1 MNFTTFSSSIAK
13 VESKYAIAA
22 QYVQQKNG
30 KIKIRWPP
38 LRQISQ
44 LSTMFSPRA
53 QVAWSNT
60 SSRFGKLR
68 HISQQKKKRKK
79 EKWLYITQR
88 RGKSIYH
95 NLICHPHVLM
105 VSYFY
110 KRTIKKSIVTKKFP
124 CKITHKH
131 PKRIYLEEGNWA
143 YVSVMK
149 RLTRLG
155 GT

>member
-53 QVAWSNT
+53 QVA
-60 SSRFGKLR
+60 
-68 HISQQKKKRKK
+68 
-79 EKWLYITQR
+79 
-88 RGKSIYH
+88 
-95 NLICHPHVLM
+95 
-105 VSYFY
+105 
-110 KRTIKKSIVTKKFP
+110 
-124 CKITHKH
+124 
-131 PKRIYLEEGNWA
+131 
-143 YVSVMK
+143 
-149 RLTRLG
+149 
-155 GT
+155 